1 MSQDENRQPLRLPG
15 LRAHMGDWIYY
26 ICLMKMRDIANR
38 ISFAKEIHISES
50 LNDLLQRS
58 VTDRSKDIAAYL
70 LSQQQRFFNAL
81 VVGVYGGQPNWYELS
96 IRTEVSHLGPLPEYT
111 EGVLGILRLD
121 GFEQTWAIDGQH
133 RVAGIRQAVQEN
145 PEIGEE
151 EVCVIF
157 VAGVTSHHVEKD
169 PDGYERTRRLFTTL
183 NRYAKPVSKTDI
195 IALDEDDVVAI
206 VTRRLV
212 EEYALFQDR
221 ISIRQTRSIPPTDTQ
236 SLTSIVVL
244 YDVMDIQL
252 RDRGAKAWRRFKTV
266 RPSDDEIQYYFDK
279 SVEFWQLLTENFPPL
294 QELGDSE
301 PADEVAGTY
310 RHSQGGHLLFRPI
323 GLLIVARVLRCLVDS
338 GMDLAEAVHLV
349 SQVPLGISDAPWAE
363 LLWDTANR
371 RMITAP
377 ENQKVA
383 KWLLFYSI
391 GGDLTAMRTD
401 LGRLTQEYA
410 GILNR
415 DPDEVTIPCY
425 G

>member
-1 MSQDENRQPLRLPG
+1 MLADSDSRPLKLPA
-15 LRAHMGDWIYY
+15 LRARMGDWVYY
-26 ICLMKMRDIANR
+26 ICLLEMRDIASR
-38 ISFAKEIHISES
+38 ISIAEEIHISES

-58 VTDRSKDIAAYL
+58 LTDRSKDIAEYL
-70 LSQQQRFFNAL
+70 LSQPQRFFNAL
-81 VVGVYGGQPNWYELS
+81 VIGVYGGHPDWYELAV
-96 IRTEVSHLGPLPEYT
+96 RTKGSDLDPLPESIK
-111 EGVLGILRLD
+111 GVLGILKFDGSERL
-121 GFEQTWAIDGQH
+121 WAIDGQH
-133 RVAGIRQAVQEN
+133 RVAGIKQAIEQDPSVGN
-145 PEIGEE
+145 E
-151 EVCVIF
+151 EVSVIF
-157 VAGVTSHHVEKD
+157 VAGVTSQHREDD

-195 IALDEDDVVAI
+195 IALDEDDVIAI

-221 ISIRQTRSIPPTDTQ
+221 ISIRQARSIPPTDTQ

-266 RPSDDEIQYYFDK
+266 RPSNDEIQYYLDK
-279 SVEFWQLLTENFPPL
+279 SIEFWLLLIESFPPL
-294 QELGDSE
+294 QELRDSE
-301 PADEVAGTY
+301 PADEVAGRY
-310 RHSQGGHLLFRPI
+310 RHSQGGHLLFRPV

-338 GMDLAEAVHLV
+338 GTHLAEAVRLV
-349 SQVPLGISDAPWAE
+349 SQVPLEISDAPWAE

-415 DPDEVTIPCY
+415 DPDEVAIPCY
-425 G
+425 R

>member
-1 MSQDENRQPLRLPG
+1 MSQDENRQPLKLPG

-26 ICLMKMRDIANR
+26 ICLMKMKDIANR

-96 IRTEVSHLGPLPEYT
+96 VRTEVSHLGPLPEHT

-121 GFEQTWAIDGQH
+121 GSEQTWAIDGQH

-183 NRYAKPVSKTDI
+183 NRHAKPVNKSDI

-206 VTRRLV
+206 VTRQLV
-212 EEYALFQDR
+212 EEYDLFQGK
-221 ISIRQTRSIPPTDTQ
+221 ISIGQARSIQVTDKQ
-236 SLTSIVVL
+236 NLTTIRVL
-244 YDVMDIQL
+244 YDAMDVYL
-252 RDRGAKAWRRFKTV
+252 RDRGAKSWRRFQTI
-266 RPSDDEIQYYFDK
+266 RPPDDVIDSFYNK
-279 SVEFWQLLTENFPPL
+279 STEFWQLLTEYFPSL
-294 QELGDSE
+294 QDIGNNKPSE
-301 PADEVAGTY
+301 EVAGRY
-310 RHSQGGHLLFRPI
+310 RHDQGGHLLFRPV
-323 GLLIVARVLRCLVDS
+323 GLLMVVRVLRHLVDS
-338 GMDLAEAVHLV
+338 ETRLNEAVRLI
-349 SQVPLGISDAPWAE
+349 SQVPMEISAPPWAE
-363 LLWDTANR
+363 LLWDTTNS
-371 RMITAP
+371 RMITSP

-383 KWLLFYSI
+383 KRLLFYSV
-391 GGDLTAMRTD
+391 GGDLQRLRTNLDD
-401 LGRLTQEYA
+401 LRQEYA

-415 DPDEVTIPCY
+415 DPNEVEIPRY
-425 G
+425 V